1 MTAGEQE
8 RSGVEEPAA
17 RRVPAGRLAD
27 APRVKRRRR
36 SDGRTGRLVRRG
48 VTVLLLGAGVAMG
61 VVYREQLMERG
72 RGYFSPTVAV
82 TEGIQVATVKR
93 GPLKIT
99 IAQEGKLRA
108 VKNNLI
114 NLEVR
119 GKITWLA
126 EAGSKVKPGDPL
138 AKVDTKDYD
147 DQKQRLAADLET
159 AKQQLVIAEQAIP
172 ITESKGKSEVSTA
185 ETKRQ
190 EAELALK
197 LYTTLDVP
205 KKLNDFET
213 AINDTRTKLQD
224 AQKKQVEFQAA
235 LDEALLQDA
244 DAKKAAEDSLA
255 LSKQTVSSLQK
266 VVKNTEEQRKLFRAY
281 SYPQDLKSKQQALK
295 NAELEVDKART
306 NAKSEM
312 LQKQADLT
320 KAKSAI
326 DRLTRDLKRTD
337 ESIAKCTACSPVE
350 GLVFYGNTEDRYNDY
365 NERVRVGM
373 DWYSGSPI
381 MTIPDLSAFQVTVE
395 IPEVY
400 RGRVTLGMPAQVTI
414 EAVPGLVM
422 EGKLKT
428 LASVARNK
436 ITWDTSS
443 PQVFDAM
450 VSLDKW
456 DERLVAGMTTRV
468 EVTTGYLPDAIFVPV
483 EAVFNDAGKTV
494 VYVSRAGKVAKGDPN
509 KEGLPEKRPVGVG
522 QANDHVVAVL
532 IGLKEGE
539 QVLLAQPHNFYLP
552 VDFKER
558 SDAVQ
563 AATRA
568 AAIAASTAKSQP
580 ATSAVAVQSGT
591 MPAATQDAAPR

>member
-1 MTAGEQE
+1 MTTSEKD
-8 RSGVEEPAA
+8 VEAA
-17 RRVPAGRLAD
+17 EGTSVRRVPAGRLAD

-36 SDGRTGRLVRRG
+36 SDGRTARLVRRG
-48 VTVLLLGAGVAMG
+48 VTVLLLGAGVALA
-61 VVYREQLMERG
+61 VVYREELMEKG
-72 RGYFSPTVAV
+72 RGYFAPRVAV

-93 GPLKIT
+93 GPLRIT
-99 IAQEGKLRA
+99 LAQEGKLRA

-213 AINDTRTKLQD
+213 SVNDTRTKLQD
-224 AQKKQVEFQAA
+224 AQKKQTEFQAA

-244 DAKKAAEDSLA
+244 DAKKSAEDSLA
-255 LSKQTVSSLQK
+255 LSKQTVASLQK

-295 NAELEVDKART
+295 NAELEVEKART

-326 DRLTRDLKRTD
+326 DRITRDLKRTD
-337 ESIAKCTACSPVE
+337 ESIAKCTALSPVE

-365 NERVRVGM
+365 GDRVRVGM

-381 MTIPDLSAFQVTVE
+381 MTIPDLSAFQVSVE

-400 RGRVTLGMPAQVTI
+400 RGRVMLGMPAQVTI

-456 DERLVAGMTTRV
+456 DVRLVAGMTTRV
-468 EVTTGYLPDAIFVPV
+468 EVTTGYLADAIFVPV

-494 VYVSRAGKVAKGDPN
+494 AYVSRAGKVEKGDPN

-580 ATSAVAVQSGT
+580 ATSAAVQSGT